1 MSVAL
6 FPPLLFEIGDFTV
19 WVKARNAFLIQGF
32 LPSDAAKV
40 RIYSE
45 KQELFVSFFY
55 KTAEDN
61 ANALRY
67 SFLGSKGTAI
77 IITVKV
83 NKKKQTEHA

>member
-1 MSVAL
+1 MRGTAWAVLVGYTNRMSVAL
-6 FPPLLFEIGDFTV
+6 FPPFSIEIGDFVT

-67 SFLGSKGTAI
+67 SFLG
-77 IITVKV
+77 
-83 NKKKQTEHA
+83 

>member
-1 MSVAL
+1 MSTAWAVHVCIYANRMSVAL
-6 FPPLLFEIGDFTV
+6 FLPSVIEIFQISIFRI
-19 WVKARNAFLIQGF
+19 KARNAFLTRGF

-61 ANALRY
+61 ADAQRY
-67 SFLGSKGTAI
+67 SFLEG
-77 IITVKV
+77 
-83 NKKKQTEHA
+83 

>member
-6 FPPLLFEIGDFTV
+6 FPPLSIEIGDFDFR
-19 WVKARNAFLIQGF
+19 VKARNAFLTRGF

-67 SFLGSKGTAI
+67 SFLRSKETAI
-77 IITVKV
+77 RLIVKV